1 MKKLVLIA
9 CLLMITSCY
18 AYQIINMED
27 YIQQAQEELTE
38 ESLKLQAK
46 LDARLPVK
54 SKASAGKVSKRLIEL
69 ANFSYSIFIVGDDA
83 FSRQWLKEHAQELEE
98 KNALGFITNVESSS
112 RLDELQELTK
122 APLLPA
128 DVDDLL
134 ALFKESH
141 YPFIVYEGVLWQ

>member
-1 MKKLVLIA
+1 MKKLIFIA
-9 CLLMITSCY
+9 CLVMITSSY
-18 AYQIINMED
+18 AYQIVSMED

-38 ESLKLQAK
+38 DSLTLQAK

-54 SKASAGKVSKRLIEL
+54 SKASAGKVTKHAIDLDT
-69 ANFSYSIFIVGDDA
+69 FSYSIFVIGDDE

-98 KNALGFITNVESSS
+98 KNALGFITNVEKGA

-134 ALFKESH
+134 VLFKESH
-141 YPFIVYEGVLWQ
+141 YPLIVCEGVLWQ